1 MKKLLIAVVVVIL
14 FLVPVFLQR
23 EVREKTLSQGK
34 NKENACEWMVVLEGE
49 EMPLEQYVAG
59 VVAGEMPAVYE
70 LEALKAQAIAART
83 YALYKLKNETQQ
95 LKATV
100 AHQVFYDGKQ
110 RAERW
115 KDEAEKYEAK
125 VQKAVKETEGKIA
138 TYRGEPISAMFHAA
152 SNGKTESARNYSGN
166 DIPYLRSVTSP
177 EKETETERVVT
188 QRWSVS
194 ELKAA
199 QITRNDSG
207 RVEQVTIGD
216 EKMTGRQLREVLQL
230 RSTDFQFKVDG
241 DELVVT
247 TRGYGHGVG
256 MSQLGAQQMAL
267 AGKHAEEILQHY
279 YSEIKI
285 SKATCEK

>member
-1 MKKLLIAVVVVIL
+1 MIAVVVAIL
-14 FLVPVFLQR
+14 FIVPVLLQR
-23 EVREKTLSQGK
+23 EARDQELSQGK
-34 NKENACEWMVVLEGE
+34 NKEDNACEWVVMLEGE
-49 EMPLEQYVAG
+49 EMPLEKYVAG

-83 YALYKLKNETQQ
+83 YALYKLQNETGQ

-100 AHQVFYDGKQ
+100 AHQVFYDGEQ

-115 KDEAEKYEAK
+115 QDEAEKYEAK
-125 VQKAVKETEGKIA
+125 VQRAVKETEGKII
-138 TYRGEPISAMFHAA
+138 TYNGEPISAMFHAA

-166 DIPYLRSVTSP
+166 DIPYLQSVTSP
-177 EKETETERVVT
+177 EKDTKTEKVAT
-188 QRWSVS
+188 QRWSAA

-207 RVEQVTIGD
+207 RVEQVTIGGK
-216 EKMTGRQLREVLQL
+216 KMTGRELREALQL
-230 RSTDFQFKVDG
+230 RSTDFLFKTDG
-241 DELVVT
+241 NELVVT

-267 AGKHAEEILQHY
+267 DGKQAEQILQHY
-279 YSEIKI
+279 YTGVKI
-285 SKATCEK
+285 SKSTCKN